1 MVISET
7 NQPINLT
14 VVATTPEQLKDK
26 MRKNSI
32 SKRIKIAQ
40 LKSKTHSEENNGKTK
55 DRD

>member
-32 SKRIKIAQ
+32 TKHIKIAQ
-40 LKSKTHSEENNGKTK
+40 VKSRTHSEENNGKTK